1 MARFD
6 RVVTITSAAMLLGV
20 SLSFGATA
28 QTVTLEQYKHPKTE
42 KDLNFNRIYMIGVK
56 DGLIAYN
63 MSSQDKLFC
72 MPGVLPVLTFE
83 QANDIVMRWARKTS
97 GSADMALG
105 HALLYGL
112 KDAYPCR
119 QQPTGR

>member
-1 MARFD
+1 MVRFYH
-6 RVVTITSAAMLLGV
+6 VATIASAAIVLIV
-20 SLSFGATA
+20 SLTISATA

-42 KDLNFNRIYMIGVK
+42 KDLNFNRTYMIGIK

-72 MPGVLPVLTFE
+72 MPGVLPALTFE

-97 GSADMALG
+97 GDADLPLGRALFF
-105 HALLYGL
+105 ALR
-112 KDAYPCR
+112 DAFPC
-119 QQPTGR
+119 GK